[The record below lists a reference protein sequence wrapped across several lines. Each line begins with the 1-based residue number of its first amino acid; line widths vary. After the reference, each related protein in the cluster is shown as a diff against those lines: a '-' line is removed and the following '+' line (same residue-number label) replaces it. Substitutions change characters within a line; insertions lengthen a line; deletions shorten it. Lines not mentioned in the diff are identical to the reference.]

1 ELLGWNPP
9 DGSDAKPDTVPY
21 KSFVRIRYFGEDDSR
36 DEKIECN
43 PTLAPDKCIGFQV
56 QYHSTSPYNSA
67 ANEYSLWQPRNGLHD
82 TDENSSTDSNTFF
95 IGSLNYELF
104 ARAVDELG
112 RPDGTPPSIDIVGN
126 WPPTLDSVAIVDHLG
141 NSLDLSVVDTLT
153 WNFWMGEGFPYE
165 CECDTVDKPSS
176 FCRNATDPFD
186 CQFRTW
192 PDNGGSF
199 DFYKKFSF
207 SIQAFGHDNP
217 KDPPPLATDPSGSG
231 LKAWNYRVMNK
242 QGQVVDLGKSV
253 YGWFEIRDNS
263 GDLVLNALDDK
274 VGLTVFYPG
283 PFTPEPDPM
292 GDTVFENLPAW
303 LDKEYTVIITA
314 RDTPVRAATEFRQTI
329 WINGTERLINS
340 FGDST
345 LGRRT
350 QEKMFAF
357 YIQLVR

>member
-1 ELLGWNPP
+1 
-9 DGSDAKPDTVPY
+9 
-21 KSFVRIRYFGEDDSR
+21 
-36 DEKIECN
+36 
-43 PTLAPDKCIGFQV
+43 
-56 QYHSTSPYNSA
+56 
-67 ANEYSLWQPRNGLHD
+67 
-82 TDENSSTDSNTFF
+82 
-95 IGSLNYELF
+95 
-104 ARAVDELG
+104 VDELG